1 MLTSIEIS
9 RNGTRLVALIR
20 PLGCRVLNLEDR
32 RTVWQQAKLG
42 LGVRPYLSPSGRYL
56 LLYSLLGHLEIVD
69 LDTQEVIRR
78 NLPEPNTGKVVFTPE
93 DDCVLVP
100 QGDNTALLNWR
111 TNSLRTLFPGS
122 PSSISDDGRWM
133 VTESNGRKLTL
144 WTLPEERR
152 MATFT
157 LDAPILHTALSPDGR
172 FLIAGDQS
180 GNVHILKR
188 QG

>member
-1 MLTSIEIS
+1 
-9 RNGTRLVALIR
+9 
-20 PLGCRVLNLEDR
+20 VLNLADHS
-32 RTVWQQAKLG
+32 TVWQQAKLG
-42 LGVRPYLSPSGRYL
+42 LGARPFLSPSGRYL
-56 LLYSLLGHLEIVD
+56 LLCSLLGHLEIVD

-78 NLPEPNTGKVVFTPE
+78 SLPQPNTGKVIFTQE
-93 DDCVLVP
+93 DDFVLFE

-111 TNSLRTLFPGS
+111 TNSLRALFHGS
-122 PSSISDDGRWM
+122 PSSVSDDGRWM

-144 WTLPEERR
+144 WMLPEERR

-180 GNVHILKR
+180 GNVHILER
-188 QG
+188 RG